1 MTVRLLFILA
11 TGIVCVVRPL
21 CGQESKGG
29 GLTGFTVISDT
40 LPEDHPLFHE
50 NSRIVV
56 DEVRVKYTR
65 NLKER
70 SMASVI
76 ITEKKEM
83 EMLTP
88 RNVNEVLQTREGFTN
103 RSGYQAPLTFRGMS
117 GKRLLVLRNG
127 MRRFSS
133 YPAGYMTHTLNIY
146 DLDRI
151 EVEKGAASVRYGAGA
166 MAGIVNLIDKSPFK
180 QIGFNARLSAGYGSN
195 NNEKNA
201 IACGGWS
208 NGKLALKT
216 GLRFRTADSFSYPD
230 GSTAENSFYTDK
242 DLFFAAGY
250 KLSKNQELILTTD
263 IHNGGPWGKPV
274 GFNGS
279 DYMRVQTDN
288 ENTRNVALSYGIYP
302 SGHIK
307 SLEINAF
314 YSDEKRYHTSNY
326 YTAAGYR
333 LSYTETTRFSD
344 YYYGTQLRAVVQPT
358 VKYALV
364 VGAEYYS
371 FHISTPTDAI
381 DYINALSFQNRVSHN
396 ARSYVAGTYLEGT
409 YNTGRGMKLVTG
421 LRYDQAS
428 VYEGDVHDLDRENEL
443 ETFKNALS
451 GNIAAFYRAGSHTT
465 FRLNAA
471 RSFRMPE
478 PTELYADSY
487 TTNGILYA
495 NSGLEPEYCHSM
507 DISYNF
513 KNSMVEI
520 EVSPFI
526 WLMNN
531 MISKEEVKSMPG
543 TTYRYVNIGRSRIL
557 GGEAVAI
564 LPVKNLLKHGDKLQ
578 FRMGMAWVNGT
589 DVSHSDHYLDKGI
602 PLDYVPPFNLKTDCS
617 YMSVPGGKAEFTLAL
632 RMVYYSRQNRLGG
645 SNFATPAYIV
655 SGFFSDI
662 SFTAVKTRPAIN
674 LSVNNLLN
682 TKYYD
687 YLSYLPSAGRDIRI
701 MLTFHFN

>member
-1 MTVRLLFILA
+1 MTVKLFFLLA
-11 TGIVCVVRPL
+11 AGIPCAVRPL
-21 CGQESKGG
+21 YGQEPKCG
-29 GLTGFTVISDT
+29 GLPGFTVISDT
-40 LPEDHPLFHE
+40 LPVNHPLIHE
-50 NSRIVV
+50 NNRIMV
-56 DEVRVKYTR
+56 DEVKVKYTR
-65 NLKER
+65 SLKER

-76 ITEKKEM
+76 IAEKKEI

-88 RNVNEVLQTREGFTN
+88 RNVSEVLQTREGFTN
-103 RSGYQAPLTFRGMS
+103 RSGYHTPLTFRGMS

-133 YPAGYMTHTLNIY
+133 YPAGYMTHTMNIY
-146 DLDRI
+146 DLERI

-166 MAGIVNLIDKSPFK
+166 MAGIVNLIDKSPFR
-180 QIGFNARLSAGYGSN
+180 QNGFNARFSAGYGSN

-216 GLRFRTADSFSYPD
+216 GLRFRTAGSFSYPD
-230 GSTAENSFYTDK
+230 GSTAENSFYMEK
-242 DLFFAAGY
+242 DLFFSAGY
-250 KLSKNQELILTTD
+250 KLAQNQELIFTTD

-302 SGHIK
+302 SGYIR

-314 YSDEKRYHTSNY
+314 YSDEKRNHTRNY
-326 YTAAGYR
+326 YTAAGYK

-344 YYYGTQLRAVVQPT
+344 YYYGTQLRAVLQPT

-381 DYINALSFQNRVSHN
+381 DYINELSFQNRVSHN
-396 ARSYVAGTYLEGT
+396 ARSFVAGTYLEGT
-409 YNTGRGMKLVTG
+409 YNTGRGMKLVSG
-421 LRYDQAS
+421 LRYDHAS
-428 VYEGDVHDLDRENEL
+428 VYEGNVHDLERENEL
-443 ETFKNALS
+443 ETFKNAMS
-451 GNIAAFYRAGSHTT
+451 GNIAAFFRMGSHTT
-465 FRLNAA
+465 IRLNAA

-478 PTELYADSY
+478 ATELYADSY
-487 TTNGILYA
+487 TANGILYA

-513 KNSMVEI
+513 KNSIVEI

-543 TTYRYVNIGRSRIL
+543 NTYRYVNIGRSRIF
-557 GGEAVAI
+557 GGEAVAT
-564 LPVKNLLKHGDKLQ
+564 LLAKSLLKHGDKLQ
-578 FRMGMAWVNGT
+578 FRMGMAWLNGT
-589 DVSHSDHYLDKGI
+589 DVSHSDRYLDKGI

-617 YMSVPGGKAEFTLAL
+617 YMYAPGGKAEFSLAL
-632 RMVYYSRQNRLGG
+632 RMVYYSRQNRLGRD
-645 SNFATPAYIV
+645 NYATPAYVTAGCSSGV
-655 SGFFSDI
+655 SFR
-662 SFTAVKTRPAIN
+662 AVKTRPAIN

-682 TKYYD
+682 AKYYE

-701 MLTFHFN
+701 MMTFHFN